1 MLRYR
6 LGSVVAIAV
15 LAALLMAQA
24 ATAASI
30 NDIFNDY
37 QKNGQ
42 INACKY
48 SPSDLQRAGS
58 QLPSDVEQYSPS
70 FADQLNA
77 ARGQQ
82 CGGGGSQSTSAG
94 GPTSGGG
101 GGGGGSGGAGGGASA
116 GKVTKPPAP
125 PVAKPT
131 SLANVPAPAVST
143 AAASSGTSAGRPDS
157 LIVLLIAAAA
167 LVLIG
172 ALVARRLGF
181 HPIQKIRGTGPPHP
195 APSGQ

>member
-1 MLRYR
+1 MPRYR
-6 LGSVVAIAV
+6 LGSVVATAV
-15 LAALLMAQA
+15 FAALLMAA
-24 ATAASI
+24 PAMAASV

-77 ARGQQ
+77 ARGRQ
-82 CGGGGSQSTSAG
+82 CGSGGGSSSGQSTSVGA
-94 GPTSGGG
+94 PVSGGG
-101 GGGGGSGGAGGGASA
+101 GGAGGGAGA
-116 GKVTKPPAP
+116 GKVSAP
-125 PVAKPT
+125 PVPDKPARLT
-131 SLANVPAPAVST
+131 LGSVPAPQVNT
-143 AAASSGTSAGRPDS
+143 AAASSSTSAGRPDS
-157 LIVLLIAAAA
+157 VIVLLIAAAG

-181 HPIQKIRGTGPPHP
+181 HPIQKIRGTGPPLP
-195 APSGQ
+195 GASGH

>member
-6 LGSVVAIAV
+6 LGSVVAIAL

-24 ATAASI
+24 ASAANV

-70 FADQLNA
+70 FADQLSA

-82 CGGGGSQSTSAG
+82 CGGGSQSTSAG

-101 GGGGGSGGAGGGASA
+101 AGGGGSGGAGGGAGA

-125 PVAKPT
+125 PAAKPTT

-143 AAASSGTSAGRPDS
+143 VAASSGTSAGRPDS

-167 LVLIG
+167 LVLVG

-181 HPIQKIRGTGPPHP
+181 HPIQKIRGTGPPGP
-195 APSGQ
+195 APGR